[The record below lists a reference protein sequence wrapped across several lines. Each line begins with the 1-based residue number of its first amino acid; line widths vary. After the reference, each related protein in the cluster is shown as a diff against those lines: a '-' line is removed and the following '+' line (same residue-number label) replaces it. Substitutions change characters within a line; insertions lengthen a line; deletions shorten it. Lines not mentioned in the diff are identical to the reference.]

1 MFVSMKK
8 FIVCF
13 IFVQAVLKVSAVTL
27 PNMTSAQAFAKIDTA
42 VLNVQHYVKELDVRI
57 SRLKDLQRHAS
68 TIEERYDI
76 CRQLMD
82 CYENYRSDST
92 FYYIDY
98 CERIAVEAG
107 REDWLLSLSLYRIN
121 IFLQLNMLPVAKD
134 ELDKIDEH
142 KLNHSQLMEY
152 YVWYHTF
159 YVQMQKHIHALDAT
173 RQAEYEQKAQY
184 YLNKVYTEATLDDAS
199 CKYLLMNL
207 YLDQEKSSEMIAY
220 VEREMENWKS
230 MSEREVAE
238 HAGVIYDLYYLTGNE
253 GQMYAWLSFAVDHA
267 FLHFMR
273 DYGPRLVTRLIEEG
287 DINRAYRYISF
298 LLMQVARYPDYRNL
312 DVLPN
317 QLEEIFKMSKEADL
331 KAIQDS
337 HRRFWGAVAI
347 AVAFAVFSLVT
358 VLLVCKLAKQRR
370 LLTKRHE
377 QLRTSQESLKQQME
391 ETRRAANLLEQANR
405 QKEAYIGQIFL
416 LCNKNITKVE
426 DLRLTIYRLLKVGK
440 SNEALTLTQKKD
452 ALWANE
458 LKEMEDT
465 FDETFLAIYPNFVQ
479 DFNGLLREEE
489 HYSVSGGTLN
499 TELRIYALVWLGIN
513 NSQRIANLLH
523 LSPKTVYNAR
533 LKVRGKALPSDEDFP
548 ARVWHLNRSDDET
561 PLFY

>member
-1 MFVSMKK
+1 M
-8 FIVCF
+8 
-13 IFVQAVLKVSAVTL
+13 QAVTL
-27 PNMTSAQAFAKIDTA
+27 PDVTFDQLLLKVDTA
-42 VLNVQHYVKELDVRI
+42 ILNTRQYEM
-57 SRLKDLQRHAS
+57 RLKNRVAQLQHFAAQS
-68 TIEERYDI
+68 SSVETAYEAG
-76 CRQLMD
+76 RQLME
-82 CYENYRSDST
+82 CYENYKSDST

-98 CERIAVEAG
+98 CERLAVEA
-107 REDWLLSLSLYRIN
+107 RRADWLMYLRLYRIDV
-121 IFLQLNMLPVAKD
+121 FLQLNMLPAAKE
-134 ELDKIDEH
+134 ELDKVDAQL
-142 KLNHSQLMEY
+142 LNHAQLMQY
-152 YVWYHTF
+152 YTQNHT
-159 YVQMQKHIHALDAT
+159 YYLQLQKQPQALDAARRADYAKKVQYYLDKIYSEVT
-173 RQAEYEQKAQY
+173 MDDDYCKYLVMNRYKDEKRAPEMIAVYEQK
-184 YLNKVYTEATLDDAS
+184 
-199 CKYLLMNL
+199 
-207 YLDQEKSSEMIAY
+207 
-220 VEREMENWKS
+220 MEHADS
-230 MSEREVAE
+230 MSEREIAE
-238 HAGVIYDLYYLTGNE
+238 NAGILYELYEGND
-253 GQMYAWLSFAVDHA
+253 GQRYAWLSFAVDHA

-273 DYGPRLVTRLIEEG
+273 DYGPRLVTQLIEEG

-298 LLMQVARYPDYRNL
+298 LLVQVARYPDYRNL

-317 QLEEIFKMSKEADL
+317 QLEDIFKMSKEADQQ
-331 KAIQDS
+331 AIRDS

-347 AVAFAVFSLVT
+347 AVAFALFSLVT
-358 VLLVCKLAKQRR
+358 GLLLYKLAKQRR
-370 LLTKRHE
+370 LLTERHE
-377 QLRTSQESLKQQME
+377 QLQASQERLKQQME
-391 ETRRAANLLEQANR
+391 ETRRTATLLEQANR

-440 SNEALTLTQKKD
+440 SSEALTLTQKKD

-458 LKEMEDT
+458 LKELEDT

-479 DFNGLLREEE
+479 DFNALLREEE